1 MSNLDFIDEAYRDSI
16 ATVDSEGKRIWVFP
30 KKPSGKYHNYRILT
44 TIVFLTLF
52 FAGPFVKINGQP
64 LLMINVFE
72 RKFVLFG
79 QLFLPQDSVIFSVGL
94 ITFFIFITLF
104 TVVYGR
110 FWCGWACPQTVF
122 MEMVFRKIEY
132 WIEGDRK
139 QQLALSKAPWTTE
152 KILKKGA
159 KRLIYLLISILIAHT
174 TMAYLIGLDATV
186 GIISQSPANH
196 LPGFIGLLAFTAVF
210 YYVFAKLREQVC
222 VAICPYGRLQ
232 GVLMG
237 RNTIN
242 IIYDWVRGEPRG
254 KLNKHEPAN
263 QVAAPKGDCIDCKLC
278 VQVCP
283 TGIDI
288 RNGSQLECINCTA
301 CIDVCDDVMTKINKP
316 TGLIKY
322 GSAESVE
329 KRIPYKMSPRAYAY
343 SVVLLLLVGV
353 EVFLLMSRSVIETTI
368 MRVPGQMYQ
377 EQANNKISNLY
388 NAQIVNKSNEDLVV
402 TLKVGDNAGN
412 IRLIDGKKSIRIKKE
427 GKADVVFFL
436 DMNKADIKKIKT
448 SLEIEVWEGEEK
460 LETIKTNFL
469 GFKDN

>member
-1 MSNLDFIDEAYRDSI
+1 VSNLDFIDEAYRDSI
-16 ATVDSEGKRIWVFP
+16 ATVDSQGKRIWVYP
-30 KKPSGKYHNYRILT
+30 KKPSGRFHNYRVIA
-44 TIVFLTLF
+44 TIIFLTLF
-52 FAGPFVKINGQP
+52 FVGPFVKINGQP

-94 ITFFIFITLF
+94 ITFFVFIIVF

-110 FWCGWACPQTVF
+110 FWCGFACPQTVF

-139 QQLALSKAPWTTE
+139 QQIALNKAPWTTE
-152 KILKKGA
+152 KILKKGG
-159 KRLIYLLISILIAHT
+159 KRLVFLLISILIAHT
-174 TMAYLIGLDATV
+174 TMAYLIGIEATKE
-186 GIISQSPANH
+186 IITQSPAKH
-196 LPGFIGLLAFTAVF
+196 MAGFIGLVAFTGIF
-210 YYVFAKLREQVC
+210 YYVFTVLREQVC
-222 VAICPYGRLQ
+222 TSICPYGRLQ

-254 KLNKHEPAN
+254 RLNKHETSTASL
-263 QVAAPKGDCIDCKLC
+263 APKGDCIDCKLC

-288 RNGSQLECINCTA
+288 RNGSQLECVNCTA
-301 CIDVCDDVMTKINKP
+301 CIDACDDVMIKINKP

-322 GSAESVE
+322 GSVESIE
-329 KRIPYKMSPRAYAY
+329 KRIPFKLSFRAYAY

-353 EVFLLMSRSVIETTI
+353 EAFLLLSRSPIETTV

-388 NAQIVNKSNEDLVV
+388 NAQIVNKSNESMEV
-402 TLKVGDNAGN
+402 TLKVEDNEGS
-412 IRLIDGKKSIRIKKE
+412 IRLIDGKKTIKVPKE

-436 DMNKADIKKIKT
+436 EMNKVAIKKIKT
-448 SLEIEVWEGEEK
+448 NLEIEVWQGKNK
-460 LETIKTNFL
+460 LETIKTTFL
-469 GFKDN
+469 GTIE

>member
-16 ATVDSEGKRIWVFP
+16 ATVDSDGKRIWVYP
-30 KKPSGKYHNYRILT
+30 KKPSGRYHNYRVIATL
-44 TIVFLTLF
+44 VFLGLF
-52 FAGPFVKINGQP
+52 FVGPFVKINGQP
-64 LLMINVFE
+64 LLMINIFE

-139 QQLALSKAPWTTE
+139 QQMALNKAPWTAE
-152 KILKKGA
+152 KIIKKGG
-159 KRLIYLLISILIAHT
+159 KRLVFLLISILIAHT
-174 TMAYLIGLDATV
+174 TMAYLIGIEATKQ
-186 GIISQSPANH
+186 IITQPPAEH
-196 LPGFIGLLAFTAVF
+196 LTGFIGIVAFTGIF
-210 YYVFAKLREQVC
+210 YYVFTVLREQVC
-222 VAICPYGRLQ
+222 VSICPYGRLQ

-254 KLNKHEPAN
+254 KLSKHETPAT
-263 QVAAPKGDCIDCKLC
+263 PTLKGDCIDCKLC

-288 RNGSQLECINCTA
+288 RNGAQLECINCTA

-316 TGLIKY
+316 IGLIKY

-329 KRIPYKMSPRAYAY
+329 KRIPYKLSPRAYAY
-343 SVVLLLLVGV
+343 SAVLVLLVGV
-353 EVFLLMSRSVIETTI
+353 EAFLLMSREAIETTV

-377 EQANNKISNLY
+377 EQADNKISNLY
-388 NAQIVNKSNEDLVV
+388 NAQIVNKSNEAMEVY
-402 TLKVGDNAGN
+402 LKVEDNEGT
-412 IRLIDGKKSIRIKKE
+412 IRLIDGKKKIIVPKE

-436 DMNKADIKKIKT
+436 DMDKSAIKKIKT
-448 SLEIEVWEGEEK
+448 NLAIEVWQGDDK
-460 LETIKTNFL
+460 LETIKTTFL
-469 GFKDN
+469 GFREE

>member
-16 ATVDSEGKRIWVFP
+16 ATVDSEGKRVWVYP
-30 KKPSGKYHNYRILT
+30 KKPSGRYHNYRIIT
-44 TIVFLTLF
+44 TLIFLTLF
-52 FAGPFVKINGQP
+52 FVGPFVKIGGQP

-94 ITFFIFITLF
+94 VTFFVFIILF

-132 WIEGDRK
+132 LIEGDRK
-139 QQLALSKAPWTTE
+139 QQQALNSAPLTAEKA
-152 KILKKGA
+152 LKKGLKA
-159 KRLIYLLISILIAHT
+159 LVFLLISILIAHT
-174 TMAYLIGLDATV
+174 TMAYLIGIEATKE
-186 GIISQSPANH
+186 IITQPPAEH
-196 LPGFIGLLAFTAVF
+196 LTGFIGLVVFTGIF

-254 KLNKHEPAN
+254 KLNKHEAVSP
-263 QVAAPKGDCIDCKLC
+263 VSHKGDCIDCKLC

-288 RNGSQLECINCTA
+288 RNGLQLECVNCTA
-301 CIDVCDDVMTKINKP
+301 CIDACDEVMVKINKP
-316 TGLIKY
+316 LGLIKY
-322 GSAESVE
+322 GSTESVE
-329 KRIPYKMSPRAYAY
+329 KRVPYKLSGRTYAY
-343 SVVLLLLVGV
+343 SAVLLLLIGV
-353 EVFLLMSRSVIETTI
+353 EAFLLMSRAAIETTV

-388 NAQIVNKSNEDLVV
+388 NAQIVNKSNADIVV
-402 TLKVGDNAGN
+402 TLKVRNNEGN
-412 IRLIDGKKSIRIKKE
+412 IRLIDGKKQITVKKG
-427 GKADVVFFL
+427 GKTEVVFFL
-436 DMNKADIKKIKT
+436 DMNKSAITKLKT
-448 SLEIEVWEGEEK
+448 GLAIEVWQGDEK

-469 GFKDN
+469 GYVDN

>member
-16 ATVDSEGKRIWVFP
+16 ATVDSDGKRIWVYP
-30 KKPSGKYHNYRILT
+30 KKPSGRYHNYRVIATL
-44 TIVFLTLF
+44 VFLGLF
-52 FAGPFVKINGQP
+52 FVGPFVKINGQP
-64 LLMINVFE
+64 LLMINVIE

-94 ITFFIFITLF
+94 ITFFMFITLF

-139 QQLALSKAPWTTE
+139 QQMALNKAPWTAE
-152 KILKKGA
+152 KIIKKGG
-159 KRLIYLLISILIAHT
+159 KRLVFLLISILIAHT
-174 TMAYLIGLDATV
+174 TMAYLIGIEATKQ
-186 GIISQSPANH
+186 IITQPPAEH
-196 LPGFIGLLAFTAVF
+196 LTGFIGIVAFTGIF
-210 YYVFAKLREQVC
+210 YYVFTVLREQVC
-222 VAICPYGRLQ
+222 VSICPYGRLQ

-254 KLNKHEPAN
+254 KLSKHETPAT
-263 QVAAPKGDCIDCKLC
+263 PTLKGDCIDCKLC

-288 RNGSQLECINCTA
+288 RNGAQLECINCTA

-316 TGLIKY
+316 IGLIKY

-329 KRIPYKMSPRAYAY
+329 KRIPYKLSPRAYAY
-343 SVVLLLLVGV
+343 SAVLVLLVGV
-353 EVFLLMSRSVIETTI
+353 EAFLLMSREAIETTV

-388 NAQIVNKSNEDLVV
+388 NAQIVNKSNEAMEVY
-402 TLKVGDNAGN
+402 LKVEDNEGT
-412 IRLIDGKKSIRIKKE
+412 IRLIDGKKKIIVPKE

-436 DMNKADIKKIKT
+436 DMDKSAIKKIKT
-448 SLEIEVWEGEEK
+448 NLAIEVWQGDDK
-460 LETIKTNFL
+460 LETIKTTFL
-469 GFKDN
+469 GFREE

>member
-1 MSNLDFIDEAYRDSI
+1 VSNLDFIDEAYRDSI
-16 ATVDSEGKRIWVFP
+16 ATVDSEGKRIWVYP
-30 KKPSGKYHNYRILT
+30 KKPSGRYHNYRVIA

-52 FAGPFVKINGQP
+52 FVGPFVKINGQP

-94 ITFFIFITLF
+94 LTFFVFIIVF

-139 QQLALSKAPWTTE
+139 QQIALNNAPWTAE
-152 KILKKGA
+152 KILKKGG
-159 KRLIYLLISILIAHT
+159 KRLVFLLISILIAHT
-174 TMAYLIGLDATV
+174 TMAYLMGIEATKE
-186 GIISQSPANH
+186 IITKSPAEH
-196 LPGFIGLLAFTAVF
+196 MAGFIGLVAFTGIF
-210 YYVFAKLREQVC
+210 YYVFTVLREQVC
-222 VAICPYGRLQ
+222 TSICPYGRLQ

-254 KLNKHEPAN
+254 RLNKHEPSTETAL
-263 QVAAPKGDCIDCKLC
+263 KGDCIDCKLC

-288 RNGSQLECINCTA
+288 RNGSQLECVNCTA
-301 CIDVCDDVMTKINKP
+301 CIDACDDVMIKINKP
-316 TGLIKY
+316 TGLIKF
-322 GSAESVE
+322 GSVE
-329 KRIPYKMSPRAYAY
+329 SIEKRVPFKLSFRAYAY
-343 SVVLLLLVGV
+343 SVVLLLLVGI
-353 EVFLLMSRSVIETTI
+353 EAFLLLSRSAIETTV

-388 NAQIVNKSNEDLVV
+388 NAQIVNKSNEDMEVS
-402 TLKVGDNAGN
+402 LKVEDNQGS
-412 IRLIDGKKSIRIKKE
+412 IRFIDGKKTIKIPKE

-436 DMNKADIKKIKT
+436 EMDKAAIKKIKT
-448 SLEIEVWEGEEK
+448 NLEIEVWQGEDK
-460 LETIKTNFL
+460 LETIKTTFL
-469 GFKDN
+469 GFSE

>member
-16 ATVDSEGKRIWVFP
+16 ATVDSDGKRVWVYP
-30 KKPSGKYHNYRILT
+30 KKPSGRYHNYRVIATL
-44 TIVFLTLF
+44 VFLGLF
-52 FAGPFVKINGQP
+52 FVGPFVKINGQP
-64 LLMINVFE
+64 LLMINIFE

-94 ITFFIFITLF
+94 ITFFMFITLF

-139 QQLALSKAPWTTE
+139 QQIALSKAPWTAE
-152 KILKKGA
+152 KILKKGG
-159 KRLIYLLISILIAHT
+159 KRLVFLLISILIAHT
-174 TMAYLIGLDATV
+174 TMAYLIGIEATKQ
-186 GIISQSPANH
+186 IITQPPAEH
-196 LPGFIGLLAFTAVF
+196 LAGFIGLVAFTGIF
-210 YYVFAKLREQVC
+210 YYVFTVLREQVC
-222 VAICPYGRLQ
+222 VSICPYGRLQ

-254 KLNKHEPAN
+254 KLSKHETPAT
-263 QVAAPKGDCIDCKLC
+263 PTLKGDCIDCKLC

-288 RNGSQLECINCTA
+288 RNGAQLECINCTA
-301 CIDVCDDVMTKINKP
+301 CIDACDDVMTKINKP
-316 TGLIKY
+316 IGLIKY

-329 KRIPYKMSPRAYAY
+329 KRIPYKLSPRAYAY
-343 SVVLLLLVGV
+343 SAVLVLLVGV
-353 EVFLLMSRSVIETTI
+353 EAFLLMSREAIETTV

-388 NAQIVNKSNEDLVV
+388 NAQIVNKSNEAMEVY
-402 TLKVGDNAGN
+402 LKVEDNEGT
-412 IRLIDGKKSIRIKKE
+412 IRLIDGKNKIIVPKE

-436 DMNKADIKKIKT
+436 DMDKSAIKKIKT
-448 SLEIEVWEGEEK
+448 NLAIEVWQGDDK
-460 LETIKTNFL
+460 LETIKTTFL
-469 GFKDN
+469 GFREE

>member
-16 ATVDSEGKRIWVFP
+16 ATVDSEGKRIWVYP
-30 KKPSGKYHNYRILT
+30 KKPSGSYHNYRIIT
-44 TIVFLTLF
+44 TIIFLTLF
-52 FAGPFVKINGQP
+52 FAGPFVKIGGQP
-64 LLMINVFE
+64 LLMINVME

-94 ITFFIFITLF
+94 VTFFVFIILF

-139 QQLALSKAPWTTE
+139 QQQALNNAPLTAQ
-152 KILKKGA
+152 KVFKKGLKA
-159 KRLIYLLISILIAHT
+159 LVFLLISILIAHT
-174 TMAYLIGLDATV
+174 TMAYLIGIESTKEIV
-186 GIISQSPANH
+186 TQSPTEH
-196 LPGFIGLLAFTAVF
+196 MTGFIGLVAFTGIF

-222 VAICPYGRLQ
+222 IAICPYGRLQ

-254 KLNKHEPAN
+254 KLSKHEDASPIS
-263 QVAAPKGDCIDCKLC
+263 VKGDCIDCKLC

-288 RNGSQLECINCTA
+288 RNGLQLECVNCTA
-301 CIDVCDDVMTKINKP
+301 CIDACDDVMIKINKP

-322 GSAESVE
+322 GSVESVE
-329 KRIPYKMSPRAYAY
+329 NRVPFKLSGRTYAY
-343 SVVLLLLVGV
+343 SAVLLLLVAV
-353 EVFLLMSRSVIETTI
+353 EVFLLMSRTAIETTV

-388 NAQIVNKSNEDLVV
+388 NAQIVNKSNADIEV
-402 TLKVGDNAGN
+402 TLKVRDNEGT
-412 IRLIDGKKSIRIKKE
+412 IRLIDGKKKITAKKE
-427 GKADVVFFL
+427 GKTDVVFFL
-436 DMNKADIKKIKT
+436 DMDKT
-448 SLEIEVWEGEEK
+448 AITKLKTGLAIEVWQGEEK

-469 GFKDN
+469 GYRE

>member
-16 ATVDSEGKRIWVFP
+16 ATVDSDGKRIWVYP
-30 KKPSGKYHNYRILT
+30 KKPSGRYHNYRVIATL
-44 TIVFLTLF
+44 VFLGLF
-52 FAGPFVKINGQP
+52 FVGPFVKINGQP
-64 LLMINVFE
+64 LLMINIFE

-139 QQLALSKAPWTTE
+139 QQMALNKAPWTAE
-152 KILKKGA
+152 KIIKKGG
-159 KRLIYLLISILIAHT
+159 KRLVFLLISILIAHT
-174 TMAYLIGLDATV
+174 TMAYLIGIEATKQ
-186 GIISQSPANH
+186 IITQPPAEH
-196 LPGFIGLLAFTAVF
+196 LTGFIGIVAFTGIF
-210 YYVFAKLREQVC
+210 YYVFTVLREQVC
-222 VAICPYGRLQ
+222 VSICPYGRLQ
-232 GVLMG
+232 GVLIG

-254 KLNKHEPAN
+254 KLSKHETPAT
-263 QVAAPKGDCIDCKLC
+263 PTLKGDCIDCKLC

-288 RNGSQLECINCTA
+288 RNGAQLECINCTA
-301 CIDVCDDVMTKINKP
+301 CIDACDDVMTKINKP
-316 TGLIKY
+316 IGLIKY

-329 KRIPYKMSPRAYAY
+329 KRIPYKLSPRAYAY
-343 SVVLLLLVGV
+343 SAVLVLLVGV
-353 EVFLLMSRSVIETTI
+353 EAFLLMSREAIETTV

-388 NAQIVNKSNEDLVV
+388 NAQIVNKSNEAMEVY
-402 TLKVGDNAGN
+402 LKVEDNEGT
-412 IRLIDGKKSIRIKKE
+412 IRLIDGKKKIIVPKE

-436 DMNKADIKKIKT
+436 DMDKSAIKKIKT
-448 SLEIEVWEGEEK
+448 NLAIEVWQGDDK
-460 LETIKTNFL
+460 LETIKTTFL
-469 GFKDN
+469 GFREE

>member
-1 MSNLDFIDEAYRDSI
+1 VSNLDFIDEVYRDTI
-16 ATVDSEGKRIWVFP
+16 ATVDSEGKRIWVYP
-30 KKPSGKYHNYRILT
+30 KKPGGRYHNYRIIA
-44 TIVFLTLF
+44 TIIFLSLF
-52 FAGPFVKINGQP
+52 FLGPFVKINGHP
-64 LLMINVFE
+64 LLMINIFE

-139 QQLALSKAPWTTE
+139 QQMALNNGPWTTE
-152 KILKKGA
+152 KIIKKGG
-159 KRLIYLLISILIAHT
+159 KRLIFLLISILIAHT
-174 TMAYLIGLDATV
+174 TMAYLIGIDATKN
-186 GIISQSPANH
+186 IITQSPADH
-196 LPGFIGLLAFTAVF
+196 LPGFIGLVVFTGIF

-254 KLNKHEPAN
+254 RLNKHEKVEAS
-263 QVAAPKGDCIDCKLC
+263 VPKGDCIDCKLC
-278 VQVCP
+278 VHVCP

-288 RNGSQLECINCTA
+288 RNGAQLECINCTA

-329 KRIPYKMSPRAYAY
+329 KRIPYKLSPRAYAY
-343 SVVLLLLVGV
+343 SAVLLLLIGV
-353 EVFLLMSRSVIETTI
+353 EAFLLLSRATIETTI

-388 NAQIVNKSNEDLVV
+388 NAQIVNKSNEDIEIV
-402 TLKVGDNAGN
+402 LKVKDNEGT
-412 IRLIDGKKSIRIKKE
+412 IRQIDGKKKIVVKKE

-436 DMNKADIKKIKT
+436 DMDKAAIRKIKT
-448 SLEIEVWEGEEK
+448 NLSIEVWHKDDK
-460 LETIKTNFL
+460 LETIKTTFL
-469 GFKDN
+469 GYRE

>member
-16 ATVDSEGKRIWVFP
+16 ATVDKEGKRIWVYP
-30 KKPSGKYHNYRILT
+30 KKPKGSYHNYRIIA
-44 TIVFLTLF
+44 TIIFLTIF
-52 FAGPFVKINGQP
+52 FSGPFIKINGQP
-64 LLMINVFE
+64 LLMINIFE

-94 ITFFIFITLF
+94 ITFFLFITLF

-139 QQLALSKAPWTTE
+139 QQQALNAAPWTAE
-152 KILKKGA
+152 KIIKKGT
-159 KRLIYLLISILIAHT
+159 KRLIFLLVSILIAHT
-174 TMAYLIGLDATV
+174 TMAYLIGIEATKD
-186 GIISQSPANH
+186 IITQSPSEHWA
-196 LPGFIGLLAFTAVF
+196 GFVGLTAFTLIF

-237 RNTIN
+237 KNTIN

-254 KLNKHEPAN
+254 KLNKHTVE
-263 QVAAPKGDCIDCKLC
+263 APKGDCIDCKLC

-283 TGIDI
+283 TNIDI
-288 RNGSQLECINCTA
+288 RNGAQLECVNCTA
-301 CIDVCDDVMTKINKP
+301 CIDACDEVMIKIDKP
-316 TGLIKY
+316 TGLIRY
-322 GSAESVE
+322 GSAESIE
-329 KRIPYKMSPRAYAY
+329 KRTPFKLSPRAYAY
-343 SVVLLLLVGV
+343 SAVLLLLVAV
-353 EVFLLMSRSVIETTI
+353 EVFLLLSRSTIETTI

-377 EQANNKISNLY
+377 EQPNGKISNLY
-388 NAQIVNKSNEDLVV
+388 NAQIVNKANENMEVY
-402 TLKVGDNAGN
+402 LKVGDNAGD
-412 IRLIDGKKSIRIKKE
+412 IRLIGGKKKILVPKG
-427 GKADVVFFL
+427 GKAEAVFFL
-436 DMNKADIKKIKT
+436 DMDKAAIKKIKT
-448 SLEIEVWEGEEK
+448 SLEIEVWQGDEK

-469 GFKDN
+469 GYR

>member
-16 ATVDSEGKRIWVFP
+16 ATVDSDGKRVWVYP
-30 KKPSGKYHNYRILT
+30 KKPSGRYHNYRVIATL
-44 TIVFLTLF
+44 VFLGLF
-52 FAGPFVKINGQP
+52 FVGPFVKINGQP
-64 LLMINVFE
+64 LLMINIFE

-94 ITFFIFITLF
+94 ITFFMFITLF

-139 QQLALSKAPWTTE
+139 QQIALSKAPWTAE
-152 KILKKGA
+152 KIVKKGG
-159 KRLIYLLISILIAHT
+159 KRLVFLLISILIAHT
-174 TMAYLIGLDATV
+174 TMAYLIGIEATKE
-186 GIISQSPANH
+186 IITQSPTEH
-196 LPGFIGLLAFTAVF
+196 LTGFIGLVAFTGIF
-210 YYVFAKLREQVC
+210 YYVFTVLREQVC
-222 VAICPYGRLQ
+222 VSICPYGRLQ

-254 KLNKHEPAN
+254 KLNKHDTPA
-263 QVAAPKGDCIDCKLC
+263 VPTLKGDCIDCKLC

-288 RNGSQLECINCTA
+288 RNGAQLECINCTA
-301 CIDVCDDVMTKINKP
+301 CIDACDDVMTKINKP
-316 TGLIKY
+316 IGLIKY

-329 KRIPYKMSPRAYAY
+329 KRIPYKLSPRAYAY
-343 SVVLLLLVGV
+343 SAVLVLLVGV
-353 EVFLLMSRSVIETTI
+353 EAFLLMSREAIETTV

-388 NAQIVNKSNEDLVV
+388 NAQIVNKSNEAMEVY
-402 TLKVGDNAGN
+402 LKVADNEGT
-412 IRLIDGKKSIRIKKE
+412 IRLIDGKKKIIVPKE
-427 GKADVVFFL
+427 GKVDVVFFL
-436 DMNKADIKKIKT
+436 DMDKSAIKKIKT
-448 SLEIEVWEGEEK
+448 NLAIEVWQGDDK
-460 LETIKTNFL
+460 LETIKTTFL
-469 GFKDN
+469 GFREE

>member
-16 ATVDSEGKRIWVFP
+16 ATVDSDGKRIWVYP
-30 KKPSGKYHNYRILT
+30 KKPSGRYHNYRVIATL
-44 TIVFLTLF
+44 VFLGLF
-52 FAGPFVKINGQP
+52 FVGPFVKINGQP
-64 LLMINVFE
+64 LLMINIFE

-139 QQLALSKAPWTTE
+139 QQMALNKAPWTAE
-152 KILKKGA
+152 KIIKKGG
-159 KRLIYLLISILIAHT
+159 KRLVFLLISILIAHT
-174 TMAYLIGLDATV
+174 TMAYLIGIEATKQ
-186 GIISQSPANH
+186 IITQPPAEH
-196 LPGFIGLLAFTAVF
+196 LTGFIGIVAFTGIF
-210 YYVFAKLREQVC
+210 YYVFTVLREQVC
-222 VAICPYGRLQ
+222 VSICPYGRLQ

-254 KLNKHEPAN
+254 KLSKHETPAT
-263 QVAAPKGDCIDCKLC
+263 PTLKGDCIDCKLC

-288 RNGSQLECINCTA
+288 RNGAQLECINCTA

-316 TGLIKY
+316 IGLIKY

-329 KRIPYKMSPRAYAY
+329 KRIPYKLSPRAYAY
-343 SVVLLLLVGV
+343 SAVLVLLVGV
-353 EVFLLMSRSVIETTI
+353 EAFLLMSREAIETTV

-388 NAQIVNKSNEDLVV
+388 NAQIVNKSNEAMEVY
-402 TLKVGDNAGN
+402 LKVEDNEGT
-412 IRLIDGKKSIRIKKE
+412 IRLIDGKKKIIVPKE

-436 DMNKADIKKIKT
+436 DMDKSAIKKIKT
-448 SLEIEVWEGEEK
+448 NLAIEVWQGDDK
-460 LETIKTNFL
+460 LETIKTTFL
-469 GFKDN
+469 GFREE